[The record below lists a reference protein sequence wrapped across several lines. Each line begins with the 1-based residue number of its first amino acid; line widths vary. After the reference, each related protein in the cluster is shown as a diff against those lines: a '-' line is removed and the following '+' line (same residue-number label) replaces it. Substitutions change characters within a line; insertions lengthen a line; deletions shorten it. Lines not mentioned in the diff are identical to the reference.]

1 MELETALLAP
11 ESWTRLTIASICV
24 RFTSGGTPSRQ
35 RPEYYVNGTI
45 PWVKTQELSDWV
57 LYDTEERITPDALAA
72 SSAKLLPPN
81 TVLMAMYG
89 ATVGQL
95 GILGREMACNQA
107 CAAMVIDPSIADYR
121 FVFYQLLANRRQIKS
136 LATGAAQQNLSGSQ
150 VKEFVLAF
158 PSLPEQK
165 AIADFLWTIDCRR
178 ALLRETNLTLES
190 VAEAIFKSWF
200 VDFEPVHAKAAGR
213 DPKGMDAETAAL
225 FPSEFEDS
233 ELGPIPKG
241 WRVDCIGNVLDT
253 VSGTTPRTRNPA
265 FWEPGEYFWATPKDL
280 SALSSPVLLETE
292 RRISQSG
299 LECIGSGLL
308 PKGSLLLSSR
318 APIGYLAIT
327 EIETAINQGFIGMLP
342 GGQLPPLFMLFWC
355 RLNMHTI
362 FQHANGSTF
371 LEISRSSFRR
381 IRLVVPPSHVVA
393 KFVEIAGLLLQK
405 ITNNERQRKTLTE
418 IRDTVLPRLISG
430 KLGLPDGEALLQ
442 EAV

>member
-241 WRVDCIGNVLDT
+241 WKV
-253 VSGTTPRTRNPA
+253 
-265 FWEPGEYFWATPKDL
+265 
-280 SALSSPVLLETE
+280 
-292 RRISQSG
+292 
-299 LECIGSGLL
+299 
-308 PKGSLLLSSR
+308 GSLGELVSLS
-318 APIGYLAIT
+318 
-327 EIETAINQGFIGMLP
+327 
-342 GGQLPPLFMLFWC
+342 
-355 RLNMHTI
+355 
-362 FQHANGSTF
+362 
-371 LEISRSSFRR
+371 
-381 IRLVVPPSHVVA
+381 
-393 KFVEIAGLLLQK
+393 
-405 ITNNERQRKTLTE
+405 
-418 IRDTVLPRLISG
+418 RDTVRPSDSPDVLFEHYSLPAYDSGQVPSREYGAEIKSSKTRVRPGTVLQSKLNPHIPRVWLPGAVGPNAVCSTEFLVWLPRKGVPRAYVYCLLKSRHFIEMVQALATGTSNSHQRVRPEQVSGLPIVIPTSEVLGAFSQIVEPLFQRVNHSREQSRLLTSLRDTLLPRLISG
-430 KLGLPDGEALLQ
+430 KLRIPEAEELVQ
-442 EAV
+442 EAVS